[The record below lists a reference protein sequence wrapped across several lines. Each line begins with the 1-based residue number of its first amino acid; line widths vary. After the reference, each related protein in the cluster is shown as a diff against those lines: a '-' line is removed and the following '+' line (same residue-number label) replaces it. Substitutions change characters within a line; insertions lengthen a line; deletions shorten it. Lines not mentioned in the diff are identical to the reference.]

1 MRDPAT
7 DELMF
12 VCDDARCPLAA
23 GPIGETAAEIRAR
36 VAATAVEPDDDAED
50 DEEPEDEEA
59 PDELDS
65 EDDETAEDE
74 PPDDPSGIDPTGE
87 GAPCPVCSAARPP
100 RGGKLLAVATS
111 GLLANTVTATPFSLG
126 MLLWMLVQQTSPATG
141 RLLAAQ
147 KHVHAEDADAKP
159 GTFVVGQQAL
169 TVVVLQDL
177 PFDGHLLRYGN
188 QDALVPGTVVVPGKG
203 KKKSYKKSAWVRGE
217 AKYGP
222 KQAPPGPAAR
232 ADPIYVRELQE
243 DLIWLGYLSTSRGS
257 PSPGKFDVYTLG
269 AVLGFKQDLLEV
281 YGVAASPKAID
292 VKPGSVH
299 VGEFTTAIWSQPA
312 FISPLRILLDWRAAL
327 RGKNKQGLR
336 ARVAAIATG
345 VARLKQAKKPAAFK
359 QQLIKLEATRAALA
373 TAVANWPRLAALER
387 VTEPF
392 LPFAPKAASVP
403 FEQFA
408 AAPTD
413 RAPRHAN
420 AAALKGDPVWSS
432 EEYNARS
439 ANRSDFFPDLD
450 AMFTDLDATLAA
462 LDKLPAELAA
472 ITAPPD
478 AAAGWTT
485 LRDALTP
492 TLAAVKKLVGLVRYW
507 VLDSPA
513 QLEAWL
519 THITDLGTVDQPTA
533 VYLKALRRGAKIGP
547 GKRPAYQMKSL
558 TLADDFATPD
568 LGATYLRQMCLDR
581 DANTSGKK
589 ATTMP
594 EIVALQFYCNESG
607 MRFTHTLGK
616 FDTQQDSE
624 ERIALMGIDTNAH
637 RKGSFDA
644 VYHAGGDW
652 YWSRGW
658 GVGQATEANR
668 TLDGVELRR
677 GLPVMPPGAD
687 AVRHPPS
694 FIGAKAS
701 VEDAIRRKILA
712 KYNNTARRDCTFG
725 ETLTG
730 NHYDCRSCLK
740 RFHDEGLMGAGKYG
754 SGGVFVPIGK
764 DSVGVVA
771 QATGFMVDI
780 ERLTPFARGEGQ
792 KEDPDTAQKRFKAFF
807 GAEPPAVSEDVA
819 AVLELMNGKRSISA
833 GAAAVAKA
841 KPGVDKAAL
850 AGEVAAHVAARA
862 QLPCSWLLVRIRYAG
877 TGEQAFASLITMLRV
892 IGDLDTKNEV
902 LKKHI
907 QEASRLRGGE

>member
-1 MRDPAT
+1 MQDPGT

-12 VCDDARCPLAA
+12 VCDAASCPLAA
-23 GPIGETAAEIRAR
+23 GPIGVTAAEIRAR
-36 VAATAVEPDDDAED
+36 VAASAVDPDAAEPDD
-50 DEEPEDEEA
+50 EPEDG
-59 PDELDS
+59 ELDDADS
-65 EDDETAEDE
+65 ADDE
-74 PPDDPSGIDPTGE
+74 PPEDPDEPPEDPSGIDPTGE
-87 GAPCPVCSAARPP
+87 GAPCPVCRAARPP

-126 MLLWMLVQQTSPATG
+126 MLLWMLVQQSSPATG

-147 KHVHAEDADAKP
+147 KHVHAEGAAETKP

-203 KKKSYKKSAWVRGE
+203 KKKSSKKAGWIRGE

-222 KQAPPGPAAR
+222 KQAPPGPSAR

-299 VGEFTTAIWSQPA
+299 VGEFTAAIWSQPA

-336 ARVAAIATG
+336 ARVKAIATG
-345 VARLKQAKKPAAFK
+345 LTRLKQAKKPAAFK
-359 QQLIKLEATRAALA
+359 QQLTKLEAARAALEA
-373 TAVANWPRLAALER
+373 SVAAWPRLAALER

-392 LPFAPKAASVP
+392 VPFAPRAASAD
-403 FEQFA
+403 FAAFA

-413 RAPRHAN
+413 RKPRHAT
-420 AAALKGDPVWSS
+420 AAALKADPIWSS

-450 AMFTDLDATLAA
+450 ALFTDLDATLDAVTSQP
-462 LDKLPAELAA
+462 DTIAA
-472 ITAPPD
+472 ITAPPE
-478 AAAGWTT
+478 AAAEWATV
-485 LRDALTP
+485 REALTP
-492 TLAAVKKLVGLVRYW
+492 TLAAVKKLAGLVRYW
-507 VLDSPA
+507 VLDSPT
-513 QLEAWL
+513 QMEAWL

-533 VYLKALRRGAKIGP
+533 VYLKALRRGGKIGP
-547 GKRPAYQMKSL
+547 GRRPAYQMKSL

-581 DANTSGKK
+581 DANVNGKK

-607 MRFTHTLGK
+607 MRFTHTIGK

-712 KYNNTARRDCTFG
+712 KYNNTLKRDCTFG
-725 ETLTG
+725 DVAGG
-730 NHYDCRSCLK
+730 NYYDCRTCLK
-740 RFHDEGLMGAGKYG
+740 RFHGDKLVGDGKYG
-754 SGGVFVPIGK
+754 HGGVFVPTGK

-771 QATGFMVDI
+771 QATGFMLDI
-780 ERLTPFARGEGQ
+780 ERLTPYARGEGE
-792 KEDPDTAQKRFKAFF
+792 KEDPTVALARYKAYL
-807 GAEPPAVSEDVA
+807 GRDAPAISENVT
-819 AVLELMNGKRSISA
+819 AVLALMNGKRSISTA
-833 GAAAVAKA
+833 VAAVAKE
-841 KPGVDKAAL
+841 KGVEKAAL
-850 AGEVAAHVAARA
+850 EAEVTAHIAART
-862 QLPCSWLLVRIRYAG
+862 QMPCSWLLVRIRYAG

-907 QEASRLRGGE
+907 QEASKLRGGA